1 MQNRVDKPLKLHE
14 EMPLPKH
21 HRRPQKPV
29 RVPLSVV
36 KPQPLG
42 DGIVAA
48 FEVERLGKVRN
59 FAFTVDDLLGLVRR
73 DYDIANKKSR
83 RTVKY
88 PLGHVQAF
96 FREKLRREG
105 RPKLG
110 REVTAEDIEDYLI
123 DRRTEKILEDGTIR
137 PPAKEATIKVELA
150 MLKRGF
156 HLAVRLRR
164 GLTLNDIPAFP
175 VIAADTLTV
184 RHGFLRSD
192 QVHEVMSFLHP
203 DVADLVEFLFVT
215 GWRFGEA
222 AKLKWSN
229 IEDDRIWI
237 ATSKSGHP
245 RAIPIAGDE
254 LIAIMQR
261 RLQRRRNDWVFHRE
275 GKPINDFRW
284 RWQRA
289 LEQAGFADRKWIVHD
304 LRRSAIRR
312 MILAGADQKSIME
325 WTGHR
330 TDSVFRR
337 YMISD
342 MDRMVQVAEMV
353 NAKERE
359 KAGPARLD
367 PLQTTRAFK
376 WERRR

>member
-1 MQNRVDKPLKLHE
+1 MQNRVDKPLRMHE
-14 EMPLPKH
+14 KMPPPKH
-21 HRRPQKPV
+21 HRRPQKPA

-96 FREKLRREG
+96 FREKVRREG

-110 REVTAEDIEDYLI
+110 RDVTAEDIEDYVI
-123 DRRTEKILEDGTIR
+123 DRRGSK
-137 PPAKEATIKVELA
+137 AAEATIKVELA

-184 RHGFLRSD
+184 RQGFLRSD

-245 RAIPIAGDE
+245 RTIPIAGDE

-261 RLQRRRNDWVFHRE
+261 RLQRRNGDWVFHRE

-284 RWQRA
+284 RWRRA
-289 LEQAGFADRKWIVHD
+289 VEQAGFGDRKWVVHD

-312 MILAGADQKSIME
+312 MILARADQKSIME

-337 YMISD
+337 YMIVD

-359 KAGPARLD
+359 KAAPARVD
-367 PLQTTRAFK
+367 PLQTMRPFK